1 MRAGVRLRRRG
12 QGLRGGHG
20 GGGRHRVR
28 DGGGSHL
35 RAAGLHA
42 RPARGASEQRGER
55 DRHLRDVHGQQ
66 EDHPGRG
73 QEAGL
78 RADGADAGAG

>member
-1 MRAGVRLRRRG
+1 M
-12 QGLRGGHG
+12 
-20 GGGRHRVR
+20 R

-42 RPARGASEQRGER
+42 RSARGASEQRGER

-73 QEAGL
+73 HEAGL
-78 RADGADAGAG
+78 RADGADAGAGGLHRRACLGSVQGR